1 LPVASIKSEFVVP
14 AALLPERAATW
25 HRLQLVG
32 DGFGHLTFDQ
42 KDVGQFAITARSLKL
57 ANPLRPIP
65 FWQSNFRPQALQLP
79 AGRLFL
85 YLERASNRF
94 YLRASPEHHRA
105 SLDSWRRIWDWK

>member
-1 LPVASIKSEFVVP
+1 LLLAAP
-14 AALLPERAATW
+14 ATERVTTW
-25 HRLQLVG
+25 HRLQLLG

-57 ANPLRPIP
+57 VNPLRPIP

-85 YLERASNRF
+85 CDTLVGRTHGT
-94 YLRASPEHHRA
+94 LRTLAVSG
-105 SLDSWRRIWDWK
+105 